1 MWTGLSPSFNLRDN
15 PAQVS
20 SGSHF
25 LGDAIIKL
33 TIEIDHHTCMYGAWI
48 SGFMKLRNLK
58 YSTAF
63 NSADL

>member
-20 SGSHF
+20 SESHF

-48 SGFMKLRNLK
+48 SRFDEAQKFKIL
-58 YSTAF
+58 YSI
-63 NSADL
+63 